1 MNQLLAFLEC
11 SMFFHFVI
19 QFLATQGINF
29 LYCYLFVGFKVF
41 SILCHTQT
49 FLHGENLAVLSYVT
63 LSHWMLLSYASEFS
77 LYAHKENSASKY
89 LYILNVQNFYFQES
103 MVTIECVIPQK
114 HHRTVMGAKGV
125 KVQGITSEF
134 DVQIK
139 FPDRDARGTDRR
151 CMVMVVETAN

>member
-1 MNQLLAFLEC
+1 VILA
-11 SMFFHFVI
+11 I
-19 QFLATQGINF
+19 
-29 LYCYLFVGFKVF
+29 
-41 SILCHTQT
+41 TQT
-49 FLHGENLAVLSYVT
+49 FLHGENLAVLSCVA

-77 LYAHKENSASKY
+77 LYSCKETTSKY
-89 LYILNVQNFYFQES
+89 VYILNVQNFYFQES

-139 FPDRDARGTDRR
+139 FPDRDARGTDHR
-151 CMVMVVETAN
+151 CMVMVIETVQTKHMGTFCKAVCFWLVYRKFPA